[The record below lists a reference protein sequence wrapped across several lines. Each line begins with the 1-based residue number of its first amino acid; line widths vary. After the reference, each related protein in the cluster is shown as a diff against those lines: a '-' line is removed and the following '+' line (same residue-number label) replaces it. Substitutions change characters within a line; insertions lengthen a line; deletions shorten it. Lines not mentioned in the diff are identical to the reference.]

1 MDDERLKNP
10 AVGDNEAPDYFD
22 ELLERIR
29 DIRASE
35 RRMYLRVREIFS
47 MAADY
52 RIGFK
57 ETTQFFTFIQDKL
70 HVAATG
76 RTSAELIME
85 RANHLLPHMG
95 LTNHPRPDVRK
106 CDTIVG
112 KNYLNETEIKTLN
125 RIVTMWLDFA
135 EDQATRRKQIFLKDW
150 VEKLD
155 AFLRFNDRPVLQT
168 HGKISR
174 TAANE
179 HAYQEY
185 EQFSA
190 DQRMLK
196 EAEGRATVGT
206 RLGRYC
212 QKAASKQR
220 KEIMDWSQFLA
231 MLGVTILGSG
241 GISGLIVYLWRKQID
256 QKYEHELEGY
266 KAGYQRFL
274 QENDIR
280 FSRWHNDQAQAIT
293 ELYSD
298 LSLLHLSLQI
308 LTQPMHRH
316 PADEEGERSYF
327 NGLLRD
333 VWINYEKAQLCWYKN
348 KIFMSE
354 QSKKVDELLWQCR
367 AATVHYEGA
376 LEKWNMKD
384 YQEAESACE
393 KFGDILEI
401 LRKELFDILHGK

>member
-1 MDDERLKNP
+1 
-10 AVGDNEAPDYFD
+10 
-22 ELLERIR
+22 
-29 DIRASE
+29 
-35 RRMYLRVREIFS
+35 
-47 MAADY
+47 
-52 RIGFK
+52 
-57 ETTQFFTFIQDKL
+57 
-70 HVAATG
+70 
-76 RTSAELIME
+76 
-85 RANHLLPHMG
+85 
-95 LTNHPRPDVRK
+95 
-106 CDTIVG
+106 
-112 KNYLNETEIKTLN
+112 
-125 RIVTMWLDFA
+125 
-135 EDQATRRKQIFLKDW
+135 
-150 VEKLD
+150 
-155 AFLRFNDRPVLQT
+155 
-168 HGKISR
+168 
-174 TAANE
+174 
-179 HAYQEY
+179 
-185 EQFSA
+185 
-190 DQRMLK
+190 
-196 EAEGRATVGT
+196 
-206 RLGRYC
+206 
-212 QKAASKQR
+212 
-220 KEIMDWSQFLA
+220 MDWSQFLA

-316 PADEEGERSYF
+316 PADEEGNRSYF

-348 KIFMSE
+348 KIFMSV